1 MLLAN
6 KQISSGCY
14 VTLLCFLVFVRS
26 NSAYGQKENYFIDY
40 GSTQT
45 YGVVRNSLHYNDKN
59 THFRGGFSLGLGW
72 TNKMKHHRHWHWFWN
87 FSYNQRRF
95 ELNRLQPYSG
105 SSAVVLLQRD
115 TRGIEVAWGAM
126 RKTPVSP
133 MVIILTTGGLTQDVI
148 GKQYQ
153 HWRDDFGNT
162 IETQTFGVGSA
173 TFRNRA
179 FLRAGV
185 ELKVI
190 PRYSLVI
197 ESSLSSEIKAAFV
210 KTIDK
215 VNPVSF
221 GVHFRVVKM
230 NAN

>member
-1 MLLAN
+1 MLTN
-6 KQISSGCY
+6 KLISSDFY
-14 VTLLCFLVFVRS
+14 VRLFCFLGFIRS
-26 NSAYGQKENYFIDY
+26 ISAYSQKENYFIDY
-40 GSTQT
+40 GSMQT
-45 YGVVRNSLHYNDKN
+45 YGLVRNSLHYNDAN
-59 THFRGGFSLGLGW
+59 THFRGGLSLGLGW
-72 TNKMKHHRHWHWFWN
+72 TKKMKRHEHWHWFWN

-105 SSAVVLLQRD
+105 SSAVVLLQRN
-115 TRGIEVAWGAM
+115 TRGIEVGWGAM

-133 MVIILTTGGLTQDVI
+133 IVTILTTGGLTQDVV

-153 HWRDDFGNT
+153 RWRDDFGNT

-197 ESSLSSEIKAAFV
+197 ESSLSAEIKAAFV
-210 KTIDK
+210 KTRDK

-221 GVHFRVVKM
+221 GVHLRVVKM
-230 NAN
+230 NSN